1 MEISIY
7 KARVTDDVFADDLLG
22 LVMEVAN
29 IAMCKGF
36 GRRVAKRGIEVQKMF
51 EQIDSVL

>member
-7 KARVTDDVFADDLLG
+7 RARVTDDVFADDLLG

-36 GRRVAKRGIEVQKMF
+36 GCRVAKRGIEVQKMF